1 MFGVFVFYPLHFYFP
16 LVHGIFFKL
25 SIVSNFICPWSVKVT
40 HVHQEVAH
48 DAIELIYAPNAP
60 EKDLLCPLYFLTRHF
75 FRNLS
80 SHG

>member
-1 MFGVFVFYPLHFYFP
+1 MFFTPFIFTSH

-25 SIVSNFICPWSVKVT
+25 SIVSNFICSRSVKVT

-75 FRNLS
+75 FRNLNS
-80 SHG
+80 RGWSL